1 MCVYLCVKQRAEEH
15 SQMIKQIQQNVKIHE
30 YGEEY
35 MGVLCSTLILAT
47 SLYVLNYFCIK
58 VNNHTHTQENLM
70 REKLKEAKRT
80 NHLILNLLPGR
91 KPVLT

>member
-58 VNNHTHTQENLM
+58 VNNHTHTHTGKSHEGKTQGG
-70 REKLKEAKRT
+70 KEDQSS
-80 NHLILNLLPGR
+80 HP
-91 KPVLT
+91 